1 MKTIKLILVACAIGV
16 IACNSAQKAEEEK
29 RRQQKKMEQMEK
41 ERDEFER
48 KNQKEI
54 K

>member
-1 MKTIKLILVACAIGV
+1 MKTIKLILVACVIGV

-29 RRQQKKMEQMEK
+29 RRQQKKMDQIEK
-41 ERDEFER
+41 DKEDFKR
-48 KNQKEI
+48 KNEKDL